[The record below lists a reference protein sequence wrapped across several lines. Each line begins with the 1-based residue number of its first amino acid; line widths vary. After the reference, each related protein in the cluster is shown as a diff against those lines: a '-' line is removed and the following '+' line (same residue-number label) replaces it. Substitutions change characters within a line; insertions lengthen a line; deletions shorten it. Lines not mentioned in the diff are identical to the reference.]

1 MQNGSGPRK
10 HTIAVLVENKFGVLS
25 RVAGL
30 FSARG
35 YNIESLSVGETLDP
49 SVSRM
54 TLVVTGDE
62 FVIEQVTKQLHK
74 LIDVIKVSDLTD
86 DDHVERELMLIRV
99 NAEPQHREEILR
111 TADIFRAKVVDVT
124 PVSFTLEATGDEPKL
139 EALVELLRPMG
150 IQELVRTG
158 KVAIARGP
166 KTRARKAEAP
176 KRARVSEDPKVIG
189 SEIKGG
195 LGRGKMLMFAHG
207 FNIHFNQVVPPPD
220 VDVTMIA
227 PKAPGHV
234 MRDLFTQGP
243 GVPALL
249 AVYQDVSG
257 RARDAALAYG
267 KGVGCTRAG
276 VIETTFKE
284 ETETDLFGEQTTLCG
299 GISHLI
305 KAAFETLVEAGYQPE
320 VAYFECMHEM
330 KLIVDLFYQGGLAYM
345 RYSVSDTAEY
355 GDYTRG
361 PRVVSDQT
369 KAEMKKILGE
379 IQSGQFAREW
389 VLENQANRAGFLAM
403 RKRDADHQIEEVGKR
418 LRSMMSWIKPPR
430 M

>member
-124 PVSFTLEATGDEPKL
+124 PVSFTLEATGDAAKL

-166 KTRARKAEAP
+166 KARPRKVEVP
-176 KRARVSEDPKVIG
+176 KKARVSDDPKVVG
-189 SEIKGG
+189 
-195 LGRGKMLMFAHG
+195 FA
-207 FNIHFNQVVPPPD
+207 D
-220 VDVTMIA
+220 
-227 PKAPGHV
+227 
-234 MRDLFTQGP
+234 
-243 GVPALL
+243 
-249 AVYQDVSG
+249 
-257 RARDAALAYG
+257 
-267 KGVGCTRAG
+267 
-276 VIETTFKE
+276 
-284 ETETDLFGEQTTLCG
+284 
-299 GISHLI
+299 
-305 KAAFETLVEAGYQPE
+305 
-320 VAYFECMHEM
+320 
-330 KLIVDLFYQGGLAYM
+330 
-345 RYSVSDTAEY
+345 
-355 GDYTRG
+355 
-361 PRVVSDQT
+361 
-369 KAEMKKILGE
+369 
-379 IQSGQFAREW
+379 
-389 VLENQANRAGFLAM
+389 
-403 RKRDADHQIEEVGKR
+403 
-418 LRSMMSWIKPPR
+418 
-430 M
+430 